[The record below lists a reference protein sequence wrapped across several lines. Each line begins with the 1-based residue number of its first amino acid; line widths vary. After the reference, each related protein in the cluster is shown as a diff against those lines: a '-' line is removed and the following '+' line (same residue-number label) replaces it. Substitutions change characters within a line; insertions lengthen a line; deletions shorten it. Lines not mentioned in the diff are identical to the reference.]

1 MQNFQNL
8 FSFNK
13 VGTNSEEPHLLQY
26 MYNMYYNTYQYMI
39 QHITIQMSFLD
50 SLEIWYIKWLKSKNF
65 KVLLISYEI

>member
-39 QHITIQMSFLD
+39 QHITIQMSF
-50 SLEIWYIKWLKSKNF
+50 
-65 KVLLISYEI
+65 